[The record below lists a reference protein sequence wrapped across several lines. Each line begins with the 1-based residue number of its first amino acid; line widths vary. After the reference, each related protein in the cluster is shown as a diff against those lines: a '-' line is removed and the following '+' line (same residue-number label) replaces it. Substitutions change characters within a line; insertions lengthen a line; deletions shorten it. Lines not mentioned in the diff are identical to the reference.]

1 MLEVTMRRAAV
12 AIVLVGVVMT
22 ACTVREPLVAA
33 APCEAPARL
42 DVVGARHVP
51 GEYVVVFRGPETA
64 ERYLA
69 EHGDRLKLQVV
80 EWLTHGRNDAAVL
93 IRVPRD
99 SLGELRCSWTVEFV
113 AESVG

>member
-1 MLEVTMRRAAV
+1 MNMRHAAV
-12 AIVLVGVVMT
+12 TIVLVGVVMS
-22 ACTVREPLVAA
+22 ACAVRQPLVAA

-51 GEYVVVFRGPETA
+51 DEYVVVFRGPETA

-69 EHGDRLKLQVV
+69 EHGDRLKLQVI
-80 EWLTHGRNDAAVL
+80 EWLTHARNDAAVL
-93 IRVPRD
+93 IRVPSD
-99 SLGELRCSWTVEFV
+99 SLGELRCSWSVEFV